1 MRRIGLFF
9 FLLACLFSAPIQAQ
23 YIKWKE
29 TNASS
34 FLRLDFESQGI
45 YRCTDGINW
54 QFVRKAQFKNVIISD
69 FLSTDRGVNEYPI
82 PNKNQFYLTI
92 HCTGQVYRLD
102 KTTWEFQRID
112 HTFFRG
118 ANCRS
123 FQFMRKG
130 KLYTFGGYGF
140 WQSTNI
146 LSEYNFKGGEWNSIQ
161 AEGDVPKSI
170 TFSPSGYCPTKDRF
184 ITMANSKLNDTELHN
199 TSEFDWNIYE
209 FNFDNREFKI
219 VGEVNL
225 PVIKDFFAKDYSRN
239 YLFNGRYMVM
249 VDLVQHTYNWDS
261 IFIIDVVDG
270 YKVYRWKNPNRIH
283 IRDGH
288 SDESLER
295 LTHLSG
301 DTLVFTNAPTSY
313 PYKTA
318 GYAKIPITQIL
329 NESDYLGLITQDTWV
344 NEFWKVGAIFAGLIV
359 LILAISL
366 VIVLRNRRKKQ
377 QLRVLLG
384 ENEKQFLDFM
394 LLNYRQGYVSGH
406 QIIAFFGKHKS
417 SPESQRQFRSKLL
430 ENFTKAIG
438 LIFPGKEVLDIQT
451 DEKDQR
457 MLVYRLHA
465 DMYDRL
471 SRL

>member
-1 MRRIGLFF
+1 MRRIALFF

-34 FLRLDFESQGI
+34 FLRLDFASQEI

-54 QFVRKAQFKNVIISD
+54 QFVRKAQFKNVIVTD

-82 PNKNQFYLTI
+82 PNTNQFYLTI
-92 HCTGQVYRLD
+92 HCTGQVYRID
-102 KTTWEFQRID
+102 KTTWELQRID

-161 AEGDVPKSI
+161 AEGDVPSAI
-170 TFSPSGYCPTKDRF
+170 TFSPSGYCTTKDRF
-184 ITMANSKLNDTELHN
+184 VTMANSKLNDTELHN
-199 TSEFDWNIYE
+199 TSEYDWNIYE

-219 VGEVNL
+219 VGAVNL
-225 PVIKDFFAKDYSRN
+225 PLMKDFFAKDYSRN

-318 GYAKIPITQIL
+318 GYAKLPITQIL

-344 NEFWKVGAIFAGLIV
+344 NKFWKVGAIFAALII

-366 VIVLRNRRKKQ
+366 VVVLRNRRKKQ

-417 SPESQRQFRSKLL
+417 SPESQRQFRSKLF